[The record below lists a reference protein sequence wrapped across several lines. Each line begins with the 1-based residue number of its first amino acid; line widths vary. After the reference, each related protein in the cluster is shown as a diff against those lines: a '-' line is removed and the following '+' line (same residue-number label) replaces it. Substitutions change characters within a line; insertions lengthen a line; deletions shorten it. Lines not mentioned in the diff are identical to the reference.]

1 MRQDFPFSIFG
12 LALRL
17 YEHAA
22 RGVPARPTATSIF
35 LCLLKFSIFS
45 HLFWWQWTYFKYN
58 RIFAA
63 TSLVAMNLQS
73 NIFQPSLGWQWTYN
87 RILFSHLFG
96 GIVES
101 VRWQSELCNIHIS
114 LVAHLSIWLVAQ
126 NFQCPRNFCVF
137 CGSIFRH
144 RQATLLTLI
153 SYKEGNTKKQRL
165 AARGNICANK
175 DLQHFLVLAFQH
187 LHGLPL
193 LFESSVIN

>member
-22 RGVPARPTATSIF
+22 RGVPARSTATSIYF

-45 HLFWWQWTYFKYN
+45 HLLWWQWTYFKYN

-63 TSLVAMNLQS
+63 ISLVAMNLQS

-101 VRWQSELCNIHIS
+101 VRWQSELCTIHIS

-126 NFQCPRNFCVF
+126 NFQCPRTFCVF

-153 SYKEGNTKKQRL
+153 FLKRETRKS
-165 AARGNICANK
+165 K
-175 DLQHFLVLAFQH
+175 DLQHVVTFSQTKTSPSLVPYDIIIIEKIIFSQ
-187 LHGLPL
+187 
-193 LFESSVIN
+193 

>member
-1 MRQDFPFSIFG
+1 MFVEV
-12 LALRL
+12 L
-17 YEHAA
+17 YFQ
-22 RGVPARPTATSIF
+22 PS
-35 LCLLKFSIFS
+35 L
-45 HLFWWQWTYFKYN
+45 WWQWTYN
-58 RIFAA
+58 RIFSAI
-63 TSLVAMNLQS
+63 SLVAMNLQS
-73 NIFQPSLGWQWTYN
+73 NTSQPSLGWQWTYN

-153 SYKEGNTKKQRL
+153 FLKRETRKS
-165 AARGNICANK
+165 K
-175 DLQHFLVLAFQH
+175 DLQHVVTFSQTKTSPSLVPYDIIIIEKIIFSQ
-187 LHGLPL
+187 
-193 LFESSVIN
+193 

>member
-22 RGVPARPTATSIF
+22 RGVPARSTATSIYF

-58 RIFAA
+58 RISAA
-63 TSLVAMNLQS
+63 ISLVAMNLQS
-73 NIFQPSLGWQWTYN
+73 NTFQPP
-87 RILFSHLFG
+87 LFG

-101 VRWQSELCNIHIS
+101 VRWQSELCTIHIS

-153 SYKEGNTKKQRL
+153 SLKKGNTKKQRL
-165 AARGNICANK
+165 AARGNILANK
-175 DLQHFLVLAFQH
+175 DLQHFF
-187 LHGLPL
+187 
-193 LFESSVIN
+193 

>member
-22 RGVPARPTATSIF
+22 RGVPARSTATFKF
-35 LCLLKFSIFS
+35 LCLLEFSIFS
-45 HLFWWQWTYFKYN
+45 HLLWWQWTYFKYN

-63 TSLVAMNLQS
+63 ISLVAMNLQS

-126 NFQCPRNFCVF
+126 NFQCPRTFCVF

-153 SYKEGNTKKQRL
+153 SLKRETRKS
-165 AARGNICANK
+165 K
-175 DLQHFLVLAFQH
+175 DLQAKLQH
-187 LHGLPL
+187 VVT
-193 LFESSVIN
+193 FSQTKTCSIF